1 MVAGATASVINN
13 GHKRGVVAIGN
24 KSKSILVKRDLR
36 NILHMYQ
43 SIALVTTVSIL
54 VYMITLSNLSCVFK
68 ERECT
73 D

>member
-1 MVAGATASVINN
+1 MVVVATTSVISN

-43 SIALVTTVSIL
+43 SITLVTTVSIL